1 MLHCYSCANF
11 ARDIETSTAVN
22 SINTAGGIKWKHP
35 MTQMEMQSK
44 AFLIYCCADSPARC
58 MLQGMQQFNGEFGC
72 FWCKHKGEICKKGR
86 GHVRVFPL
94 EACAVKR
101 THASIIQHATESINS
116 PNAKHVM
123 GMKTLSP
130 VVLLSHFDMA

>member
-1 MLHCYSCANF
+1 MPLFRNSTNSLWPIRLKINELPEKLSSRSIIVGAFWFGPVKPKMHSYLNPF
-11 ARDIETSTAVN
+11 ITAVN

-72 FWCKHKGEICKKGR
+72 SWCEHKGERYAKKAEGTC
-86 GHVRVFPL
+86 VF
-94 EACAVKR
+94 
-101 THASIIQHATESINS
+101 
-116 PNAKHVM
+116 
-123 GMKTLSP
+123 
-130 VVLLSHFDMA
+130 SHSKLVQ